1 MKLKSLSLLVLLALV
16 IATAVPALAE
26 LATPNSMGV
35 SMGHVHVV
43 AKDLAAQ
50 KAFLTALGGTV
61 THNGSLEMV
70 QFPGVFINLRQ
81 GEPSGGTIGSRVNHF
96 GLFVTDMNATLARVK
111 PLGLNVTQNN
121 PQQAF
126 VLGPEGVRVELHE
139 VKTIATPVVMDHVH
153 LFVPDPIAARDWYV
167 KMFGATPGERG
178 AFKTATVPGGE
189 ISITKDET
197 TVTTKGRVV
206 DHIGFEVKNLNDTV
220 KRLEAT
226 GIKMDRQPG
235 LGGNGTT
242 KIAFLYDPWGTY
254 IELTEGLA
262 PKK

>member
-1 MKLKSLSLLVLLALV
+1 MKTVATMCAAVLFA
-16 IATAVPALAE
+16 AASA
-26 LATPNSMGV
+26 S
-35 SMGHVHVV
+35 VV
-43 AKDLAAQ
+43 AADPPAPHLAIDN
-50 KAFLTALGGTV
+50 V
-61 THNGSLEMV
+61 H
-70 QFPGVFINLRQ
+70 I
-81 GEPSGGTIGSRVNHF
+81 RV
-96 GLFVTDMNATLARVK
+96 GDPAR
-111 PLGLNVTQNN
+111 
-121 PQQAF
+121 
-126 VLGPEGVRVELHE
+126 
-139 VKTIATPVVMDHVH
+139 
-153 LFVPDPIAARDWYV
+153 ARDWYV

-206 DHIGFEVKNLNDTV
+206 DHIGFEVKNLTQTV
-220 KRLEAT
+220 KRLEAS

-242 KIAFLYDPWGTY
+242 KIAFLYDPYGTY